1 MKQQSPRGTQS
12 NTATMVALLGLI
24 LLGACL
30 VGLVALV
37 TPAALGIVVVGFG
50 FFLVGAFH
58 YLTWGW
64 WFMRSRGPE
73 DSDEHP
79 RDD

>member
-1 MKQQSPRGTQS
+1 M
-12 NTATMVALLGLI
+12 ATLVALLGMI
-24 LLGACL
+24 FLGACL

-58 YLTWGW
+58 YVTWGW
-64 WFMRSRGPE
+64 WFMRPRADRRDVESPE
-73 DSDEHP
+73 DE
-79 RDD
+79 